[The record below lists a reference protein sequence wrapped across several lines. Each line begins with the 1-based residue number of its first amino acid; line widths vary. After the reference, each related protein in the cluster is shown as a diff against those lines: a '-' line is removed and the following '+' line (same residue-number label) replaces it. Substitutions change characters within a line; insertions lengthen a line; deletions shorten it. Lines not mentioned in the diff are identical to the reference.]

1 MLIPRTLEKDL
12 RDAAGPFPV
21 IFLTGPRQSGKMTLA
36 RMAFPDYLY
45 LSLEDP
51 QRRAEAL
58 EDPRGLLARVAAAPG
73 VILDEAQRAPELFS
87 YIQGVV
93 DERRGGP
100 FVLTGSQNFLLSES
114 ITQTLAG
121 RTAVFE
127 LLPFSV
133 AELARRPALSPESFR
148 EARSGATAS
157 RPLGP
162 PSLSLEEVVFGGLYP
177 AIHDRGADAAQWLRS
192 YVATYVERD
201 ARAVGAIGDL
211 DTFLRFLGLCA
222 GRSGQLLNLSAL
234 GAEAGVSHT
243 TARRWLS
250 VLRAS
255 YIVTL
260 LAPHHESFSKRIV
273 KTPKLYFLDTGL
285 LCSLLGLRH
294 AADLW
299 NHPLRGALFETF
311 VVAELTKLFTHNG
324 ERPRLFFWRDSHGT
338 EVDVVMDLGRERVAV
353 EVKSGST
360 VAGDAFRG
368 LEAYVRLRGTRGE
381 DPLGTVLVYG
391 GDEWYER
398 RGHDLRPWW
407 ACT

>member
-1 MLIPRTLEKDL
+1 MLIPRTLEARL
-12 RDAAGPFPV
+12 QEAAGPFPV
-21 IFLTGPRQSGKMTLA
+21 LFLTGPRQSGKTTLA
-36 RMAFPDYLY
+36 RMAFPEYLY
-45 LSLEDP
+45 VSLEDP
-51 QRRAEAL
+51 QRRTEAL
-58 EDPRGLLARVAAAPG
+58 EDPRGLLQRVAEAPG
-73 VILDEAQRAPELFS
+73 VIFDEAQRAPDLFS

-100 FVLTGSQNFLLSES
+100 FVLTGSQNFLLSEKV
-114 ITQTLAG
+114 TQTLAG

-133 AELARRPALSPESFR
+133 AELARRPALRPEGFSR
-148 EARSGATAS
+148 ARAS
-157 RPLGP
+157 TTPAR
-162 PSLSLEEVVFGGLYP
+162 PSLSLEDLVFGGLYP
-177 AIHDRGADAAQWLRS
+177 AVHDRGVGAAHWLRS
-192 YVATYVERD
+192 YISTYVERD

-234 GAEAGVSHT
+234 GAEAGVSHS

-260 LAPHHESFSKRIV
+260 LVPHHENFSKRVV
-273 KTPKLYFLDTGL
+273 KTPKLFFLDTGL
-285 LCSLLGLRH
+285 LCALLGLRE
-294 AADLW
+294 AEDLW

-311 VVAELTKLFTHNG
+311 VVAELTKLFAHSG

-338 EVDVVMDLGRERVAV
+338 EVDVLIDLGRERVAV
-353 EVKSGST
+353 EIKSGVT
-360 VAGDAFRG
+360 VAVDAFRG
-368 LEAYVRLRGTRGE
+368 LEAYQQLRRASGG
-381 DPLGTVLVYG
+381 DSIGSVLVYG

-398 RGHDLRPWW
+398 RGSDVRPWW

>member
-1 MLIPRTLEKDL
+1 MLIPRTLEARL
-12 RDAAGPFPV
+12 QEAAGPFPV
-21 IFLTGPRQSGKMTLA
+21 LFLTGPRQSGKTTLA
-36 RMAFPDYLY
+36 RMAFPEYLY
-45 LSLEDP
+45 VSLEDP

-58 EDPRGLLARVAAAPG
+58 EDPRGLLQRVAAAPG
-73 VILDEAQRAPELFS
+73 VIFDEAQRAPELFS

-100 FVLTGSQNFLLSES
+100 FVLTGSQNFLLSEK

-133 AELARRPALSPESFR
+133 AELMRRPALRPEDFLR
-148 EARSGATAS
+148 ARAS
-157 RPLGP
+157 TTPAR
-162 PSLSLEEVVFGGLYP
+162 PSLSLEDLVFGGLYP
-177 AIHDRGADAAQWLRS
+177 AIHDRGADAAEWLSS
-192 YVATYVERD
+192 YVRTYVERD

-222 GRSGQLLNLSAL
+222 GRSGQLLNLSAV
-234 GAEAGVSHT
+234 GAEAGVSHS
-243 TARRWLS
+243 TARRWLA

-273 KTPKLYFLDTGL
+273 KTSKLYFLDTGL
-285 LCSLLGLRH
+285 LCALLGVRG
-294 AADLW
+294 AYDLW
-299 NHPLRGALFETF
+299 NHPLRGALVETF
-311 VVAELTKLFTHNG
+311 VVAELTKLFAHNG
-324 ERPRLFFWRDSHGT
+324 ERPRLFFWRDSHGA
-338 EVDVVMDLGRERVAV
+338 EVDVLIDLGRERVAV
-353 EVKSGST
+353 EVKSGVT
-360 VAGDAFRG
+360 VAADAFRG
-368 LEAYVRLRGTRGE
+368 LETYQRLRRTTGGE
-381 DPLGTVLVYG
+381 SIGAVLVYG

-398 RGHDLRPWW
+398 RGHDVRPWW